1 MKRNDR
7 SSCNNI
13 LPLGIAAFEMILG
26 NALTAA
32 AFGMF
37 IIPHHFASAGVT
49 GVASVLSGHMPLS
62 LSQMVFVI
70 NMLFLL
76 LGLIYIGKRF
86 TVKTILS
93 SVLFPV
99 MLQGFSCQGTCPVD
113 SPMLSILI
121 AGILLGTGSGL
132 LIHSGGSSGGFSI
145 LSMLLQKKWG
155 IPVAVT
161 LNITDAVIIMVQASR
176 QPVIG
181 TLCGIAVITLSAFV
195 VGQIISRT
203 GPRPVSAPAPL
214 SSHHIYPSGSHN
226 AA

>member
-7 SSCNNI
+7 SHIGSI

-32 AFGMF
+32 AFGLF

-49 GVASVLSGHMPLS
+49 GVASVVSGYTPLS

-76 LGLIYIGKRF
+76 LGFVYIGKQF

-99 MLQGFSCQGTCPVD
+99 MLQGFTCQGSCPVD
-113 SPMLSILI
+113 SPMMSILI

-155 IPVAVT
+155 VPVAVT
-161 LNITDAVIIMVQASR
+161 LNITDAAIIMVQASR

-181 TLCGIAVITLSAFV
+181 TLCGILVITLSAFI
-195 VGQIISRT
+195 VGQMVSHT
-203 GPRPVSAPAPL
+203 APRPAAAPAPL
-214 SSHHIYPSGSHN
+214 SSHHIYPSGSQN